1 MITINMVTIKDAA
14 LGEYSI
20 EETNQGF
27 SVKGED
33 GKMRIKANSME
44 DALKWIAN
52 QLVLDSAGTYTLSQY
67 AAKRKQVYE
76 SIVSAQ
82 NVAEEVVYEPVVT
95 IED

>member
-1 MITINMVTIKDAA
+1 MVTIKDAA

-20 EETNQGF
+20 EETNQGY

-33 GKMRIKANSME
+33 DKKRIKANSME

-52 QLVLDSAGTYTLSQY
+52 QLVLDSATTYTLSGY
-67 AAKRKQVYE
+67 AQKRKEVYE
-76 SIVSAQ
+76 KIVKAQ
-82 NVAEEVVYEPVVT
+82 DVQQDVEDVPFVT

>member
-1 MITINMVTIKDAA
+1 MITIKDAA

-33 GKMRIKANSME
+33 DKQRIKANSME

-52 QLVLDSAGTYTLSQY
+52 QLVLDSAGVYTLNQY
-67 AAKRKQVYE
+67 ATKRKQVYE
-76 SIVSAQ
+76 TIVNAQSAT
-82 NVAEEVVYEPVVT
+82 EDVVYEPVVT